1 MTHPGIKP
9 LGPELVEHLQ
19 GSEHAKSRLKTMLR
33 AMQGE
38 LTVPE
43 ACAQLGIGETRFHLQ
58 RTETLQ
64 AALDSLEPRPAGRPR
79 HVVSPEQERI
89 AELEQQV
96 RELQLDVQAAEIRR
110 AAQAIRSGRQPDGAV
125 HSPLKKPGRES

>member
-1 MTHPGIKP
+1 MTHPGVKP

-19 GSEHAKSRLKTMLR
+19 GSEPAKTRLKTMLR

-43 ACAQLGIGETRFHLQ
+43 ACAQLGIGETRFYVQ
-58 RTETLQ
+58 RAETLQ
-64 AALDSLEPRPAGRPR
+64 AALASLEPRPAGRPR
-79 HVVSPEQERI
+79 QVVSPEQERI
-89 AELEQQV
+89 AELEQRV

-110 AAQAIRSGRQPDGAV
+110 EAQAIRHGRQPACAAV
-125 HSPLKKPGRES
+125 PLKKPGRES

>member
-1 MTHPGIKP
+1 MTHPGVKP

-19 GSEHAKSRLKTMLR
+19 GSEQAKTRLKTMLR

-43 ACAQLGIGETRFHLQ
+43 ACGLLGIGETRFHVQ
-58 RTETLQ
+58 RAETLQ
-64 AALDSLEPRPAGRPR
+64 AALAALEPRPTGRPR

-89 AELEQQV
+89 AELEQQL
-96 RELQLDVQAAEIRR
+96 RDAQLDLQAAQIKLEHAQILQRR
-110 AAQAIRSGRQPDGAV
+110 
-125 HSPLKKPGRES
+125 PLKKPG

>member
-1 MTHPGIKP
+1 MTHPGVKP

-19 GSEHAKSRLKTMLR
+19 GSEHAKRRLKTMLR

-43 ACAQLGIGETRFHLQ
+43 ACHQLGIHETRFHLQ

-64 AALDSLEPRPAGRPR
+64 AALASLEPRPAGRPR
-79 HVVSPEQERI
+79 QITSPEQERI
-89 AELEQQV
+89 AALEQQI
-96 RELQLDVQAAEIRR
+96 RELQLDLQAAQISHEV
-110 AAQAIRSGRQPDGAV
+110 QAIRYGRQPDGVA
-125 HSPLKKPGRES
+125 PLKKPGSES

>member
-1 MTHPGIKP
+1 MTHPGVKP

-19 GSEHAKSRLKTMLR
+19 GSEQAKTRLKTMLR
-33 AMQGE
+33 AMHGE

-43 ACAQLGIGETRFHLQ
+43 ACAQLGIGETRFYVQ
-58 RTETLQ
+58 RAETLQ
-64 AALDSLEPRPAGRPR
+64 AALDSLEPRPTGRPR

-96 RELQLDVQAAEIRR
+96 RDLELNVQAAQVRLE
-110 AAQAIRSGRQPDGAV
+110 AQAIRQRHAP
-125 HSPLKKPGRES
+125 SPLKKPGRES